1 LNDLQHILT
10 GSPDAHSYASSNFEI
25 GAPPMLNFWKD
36 IQYAFRALLK
46 NPGFAIIGIVTLA
59 LGMAANTTIFSV
71 VNGLIL
77 RPMSVPHPEQI
88 TVLALQQS
96 GTPGLQNFSYPD
108 FLDLRSQTDSLGEL
122 FAYRVSLAG
131 LNVDNKGDHCIIS
144 RVSNNFFS
152 ALGITPAAGR
162 LILPTE
168 GVTPGADPIVVLG
181 YSYWQKRFAGDPD
194 VLGKHVEMNG
204 HPATIVG
211 VTPKGFYGTYAM
223 LNMDAYV
230 PLSATFTE
238 EFGTP
243 VTDMWTK
250 RELRTLI
257 VLGRLKP
264 GVDLKHAQA
273 SLDLVAKRIGEQ
285 YPDSD
290 KDISVRAY
298 PEKRARPEPDD
309 TLPTVAFIFIS
320 LSSLVLLVA
329 CFNVANVLLVR
340 ATVRQR
346 EMAIRAALGA
356 GRSRLVR
363 QYLTESLLLALF
375 GGGAGLLLASW
386 ASGFLSSLS
395 LGTSLPVQFDFRP
408 DGRVYLFAFAAVL
421 ITGLIVG
428 IVPALRT
435 ARTDVTSILHE
446 GGRGSSDGPRRQ
458 FTRNSLVAAQ
468 VAGSLVLLIVA
479 GLFIRSLGKA
489 QNINLGF
496 DPNQVLNLSTDVGG
510 LGYSEARGREFYRD
524 LETRIRALP
533 GVVSEAQAFTVPL
546 GYISEYVPVSIPG
559 RPVEAGKQPP
569 GVEDNSVTP
578 GYFNTLRMP
587 LLRGRDFTEAD
598 GPTAPPVAVIS
609 EAMAKKFW
617 PAENALGKTFFIKDN
632 PAKPIEIIGVIQ
644 DAKYRDITEDP
655 QPIFYI
661 PFAQSYMS
669 MRTIHVR
676 TSVPPESLAV
686 QIQELISQ
694 LAPGLAVSEVQD
706 MRHALQG
713 ANGFFFYS
721 FGAQVTAVL
730 GLLGLILAVVGIYS
744 VVSYAAAQRTQEIGI
759 RIAMGAS
766 PSDILRMVL
775 RQGISVVGIGLVLG
789 LVISLAGTRLLSGL
803 VVGVKP
809 SDPITF
815 IIVVLLLTG
824 IALFACWIPARRA
837 TRIDPLIALRHE

>member
-1 LNDLQHILT
+1 MRVHIHYFGWEL
-10 GSPDAHSYASSNFEI
+10 PYMI
-25 GAPPMLNFWKD
+25 NFWKD
-36 IQYAFRALLK
+36 MQYACRTLTK
-46 NPGFAIIGIVTLA
+46 NPGFAFVAIVTLA

-71 VNGLIL
+71 INGLIL
-77 RPMSVPHPEQI
+77 RPLPVPHAEQM
-88 TVLALQQS
+88 TVLALQQA
-96 GTPGLQNFSYPD
+96 GTNELQSFSYPD
-108 FLDLRSQTDSLGEL
+108 FLDLRDQTASVGEL
-122 FAYRVSLAG
+122 FTYRVSLAG
-131 LNVDNKGDHCIIS
+131 LNADKRGDHAIIS
-144 RVSNNFFS
+144 RVSNNYFS
-152 ALGITPAAGR
+152 VLGITPAVGR

-168 GVTPGADPIVVLG
+168 GINPGSDPIVVLG
-181 YSYWQKRFAGDPD
+181 YSYWQKRFAGDPG
-194 VLGKHVEMNG
+194 VVGKHVEMNG

-243 VTDMWTK
+243 VNDMWTK
-250 RELRTLI
+250 REMRSLT
-257 VLGRLKP
+257 VLARLKP
-264 GVDLKHAQA
+264 GVDIKQAQA
-273 SLDLVAKRIGEQ
+273 TLNVAAKRIADQ
-285 YPDSD
+285 HPDTE
-290 KDISVRAY
+290 KGISVRVF
-298 PEKRARPEPDD
+298 PEKLARPEPDND
-309 TLPTVAFIFIS
+309 NTLPTVAIIFVA

-346 EMAIRAALGA
+346 EMAIRAAMGA

-363 QYLTESLLLALF
+363 QYLTESLLLAFL
-375 GGGAGLLLASW
+375 GGGAGLLIASW
-386 ASGFLSSLS
+386 ASGFLSSIS

-421 ITGLIVG
+421 LTGLIVG
-428 IVPALRT
+428 IVPALRI
-435 ARTDVTSILHE
+435 ARTDVSTILHE

-458 FTRNSLVAAQ
+458 FARNTLVAAQ

-479 GLFIRSLGKA
+479 GLFMRSLDKA

-496 DPNQVLNLSTDVGG
+496 DPDHVLNLSTDVNG

-546 GYISEYVPVSIPG
+546 GYISEDVPVSIPG
-559 RPVEAGKQPP
+559 RPVEPGKQPP
-569 GVEDNSVTP
+569 GIEDNSVTP
-578 GYFNTLRMP
+578 GYFRTLRMP

-598 GPTAPPVAVIS
+598 GPTAPRVAVIS

-617 PAENALGKTFFIKDN
+617 PAEDALGKTFFIKND
-632 PAKPIEIIGVIQ
+632 PAKPLEVIGVVQ

-655 QPIFYI
+655 RPIFYMPI
-661 PFAQSYMS
+661 AQSYMS

-676 TSVPPESLAV
+676 TSVPPESLAI
-686 QIQELISQ
+686 QIEEQISE

-721 FGAQVTAVL
+721 FGAQLTAVL

-744 VVSYAAAQRTQEIGI
+744 VVSYAAARRTQEIGI
-759 RIAMGAS
+759 RIAMGAA
-766 PSDILRMVL
+766 PGDILRMVL
-775 RQGISVVGIGLVLG
+775 RQGLSVVGIGLALG
-789 LVISLAGTRLLSGL
+789 LAISLVGTRVLAGFF
-803 VVGVKP
+803 VGIKP
-809 SDPITF
+809 SDPLTF
-815 IIVVLLLTG
+815 SVVVLLLTT
-824 IALFACWIPARRA
+824 IALIACWIPARRA
-837 TRIDPLIALRHE
+837 TRIDPLVALRYE

>member
-1 LNDLQHILT
+1 MRTNLYILQMESARMI
-10 GSPDAHSYASSNFEI
+10 NFR
-25 GAPPMLNFWKD
+25 KD
-36 IQYAFRALLK
+36 IQYAFRTLTK
-46 NPGFAIIGIVTLA
+46 NPGFALIGIVTLA
-59 LGMAANTTIFSV
+59 LGMAANTTIFCV

-77 RPMSVPHPEQI
+77 RPLPVPHAEQM
-88 TVLALQQS
+88 TVLALQQA
-96 GTPGLQNFSYPD
+96 GTAELQSFSYPD
-108 FLDLRSQTDSLGEL
+108 FQDLRSQSESIGNLL
-122 FAYRVSLAG
+122 AYRVSLAG
-131 LNVDNKGDHCIIS
+131 LAVDGKGDHCIIS
-144 RVSNNFFS
+144 RVSNNYFS
-152 ALGITPAAGR
+152 VLGITPAAGR

-168 GVTPGADPIVVLG
+168 GIAPGADPIVVLG
-181 YSYWQKRFAGDPD
+181 YSYWQKRFAGDPS
-194 VLGKHVEMNG
+194 VIGKHVEMNG

-223 LNMDAYV
+223 INMDAYV

-238 EFGTP
+238 QFGTP
-243 VTDMWTK
+243 VNDMWTK
-250 RELRTLI
+250 RDLRSLT

-264 GVDLKHAQA
+264 GLEPKQAQA
-273 SLDLVAKRIGEQ
+273 SLNVVAKRIAEQ
-285 YPDSD
+285 HPDTD
-290 KDISVRAY
+290 KGISVRVF
-298 PEKRARPEPDD
+298 PEKIARPEPDND
-309 TLPTVAFIFIS
+309 NTLPTVALIFIA

-363 QYLTESLLLALF
+363 QYLTESLLLAFL

-386 ASGFLSSLS
+386 ASGFLSSIS

-421 ITGLIVG
+421 LTGLIVG
-428 IVPALRT
+428 IVPALRI
-435 ARTDVTSILHE
+435 ARTDVNSILHE

-458 FTRNSLVAAQ
+458 FARNTLVAAQ

-496 DPNQVLNLSTDVGG
+496 DPDHVLNLSTDVNG

-533 GVVSEAQAFTVPL
+533 GVLSEAQAFTVPL
-546 GYISEYVPVSIPG
+546 GYISAADRVSIPQH
-559 RPVEAGKQPP
+559 PVEPGKQAPSV
-569 GVEDNSVTP
+569 GNNSVTSD
-578 GYFNTLRMP
+578 YFKTLKIP
-587 LLRGRDFTEAD
+587 LLRGRSFTDAD
-598 GPTAPPVAVIS
+598 SPTAPPVAVIS

-617 PAENALGKTFFIKDN
+617 PAEDALGKRFIIKDN
-632 PAKPIEIIGVIQ
+632 AAKAIEVIGVVQ
-644 DAKYRDITEDP
+644 DAKYRDVTEEP
-655 QPIFYI
+655 QPYFYL
-661 PFAQSYMS
+661 PLTQSYMPL
-669 MRTIHVR
+669 RTIHVR

-686 QIQELISQ
+686 QVEEQISE

-713 ANGFFFYS
+713 ANGFFFYN
-721 FGAQVTAVL
+721 FGAQLTAVL

-759 RIAMGAS
+759 RIAMGAA
-766 PSDILRMVL
+766 PGDILRMVL
-775 RQGISVVGIGLVLG
+775 RQGLSVVGVGLAVG
-789 LVISLAGTRLLSGL
+789 LVIALAGTRFMGGL
-803 VVGVKP
+803 IVGIK
-809 SDPITF
+809 STDPLTF
-815 IIVVLLLTG
+815 TVVVLLLTA

-837 TRIDPLIALRHE
+837 TRIDPLVALRYE

>member
-1 LNDLQHILT
+1 
-10 GSPDAHSYASSNFEI
+10 
-25 GAPPMLNFWKD
+25 MLNFWRD
-36 IQYAFRALLK
+36 TQYAFRTLTK
-46 NPGFAIIGIVTLA
+46 NPGFALIAIVTLA

-77 RPMSVPHPEQI
+77 RPLPVPHAEQM
-88 TVLALQQS
+88 TVLALQQA
-96 GTPGLQNFSYPD
+96 GTADLQSFSYPD
-108 FLDLRSQTDSLGEL
+108 FLDLRSQSASIGDL
-122 FAYRVSLAG
+122 FTYRVSLAG
-131 LNVDNKGDHCIIS
+131 LNADNKGDHCIIS
-144 RVSNNFFS
+144 RVSNNYFS
-152 ALGITPAAGR
+152 VLGITPAVGR

-168 GVTPGADPIVVLG
+168 GVNPGSDPIVVLG

-194 VLGKHVEMNG
+194 VIGKHVEMNG

-243 VTDMWTK
+243 VNDMWTK
-250 RELRTLI
+250 REMRSLT
-257 VLGRLKP
+257 VFARLKP
-264 GVDLKHAQA
+264 GVDLKQAQA
-273 SLDLVAKRIGEQ
+273 SLNVVAKRIADQ
-285 YPDSD
+285 HPDTD
-290 KDISVRAY
+290 KGISVRVF
-298 PEKRARPEPDD
+298 PEKIARPVPDND
-309 TLPTVAFIFIS
+309 NMLPTVALIFIA

-363 QYLTESLLLALF
+363 QYLTESLLLAFL

-386 ASGFLSSLS
+386 AAGFLSSIS

-421 ITGLIVG
+421 LTGLIVG
-428 IVPALRT
+428 IVPALRV
-435 ARTDVTSILHE
+435 ARTDVNSILHE

-458 FTRNSLVAAQ
+458 FARNSLVAAQ

-496 DPNQVLNLSTDVGG
+496 DPDHILNLSTDVNG

-533 GVVSEAQAFTVPL
+533 GVISESQAFIVPL
-546 GYISEYVPVSIPG
+546 GYISAAERVTIPEH
-559 RPVEAGKQPP
+559 PVEPGKQPP
-569 GVEDNSVTP
+569 GVGNNSVAP
-578 GYFNTLRMP
+578 GYFATLRIP
-587 LLRGRDFTEAD
+587 LLRGRDFTDAD
-598 GPTAPPVAVIS
+598 SPTAQRVAIVS

-617 PAENALGKTFFIKDN
+617 PSEEALGKRFTIKD
-632 PAKPIEIIGVIQ
+632 AVDKPIEVIGVVQ
-644 DAKYRDITEDP
+644 DAKYRDVTEEP
-655 QPIFYI
+655 QPFFYL
-661 PFAQSYMS
+661 PLTQSYMS

-686 QIQELISQ
+686 QIEERISE
-694 LAPGLAVSEVQD
+694 LAPGLAVSEVQN
-706 MRHALQG
+706 MRQALQG
-713 ANGFFFYS
+713 ANGFFFYN
-721 FGAQVTAVL
+721 FGAQLSAVL
-730 GLLGLILAVVGIYS
+730 GLLGLVLAVVGIYS
-744 VVSYAAAQRTQEIGI
+744 VVSYAAAQRTHEIGI
-759 RIAMGAS
+759 RIAMGAA
-766 PSDILRMVL
+766 PGDILRMVL
-775 RQGISVVGIGLVLG
+775 RQGLGVVGIGLALG
-789 LVISLAGTRLLSGL
+789 LAISLAGTRLLSGL
-803 VVGVKP
+803 VIGIKP
-809 SDPITF
+809 SDPLTF
-815 IIVVLLLTG
+815 AVVVLLLTS
-824 IALFACWIPARRA
+824 IALLACWIPARRA
-837 TRIDPLIALRHE
+837 TRIDPLVALRYE

>member
-1 LNDLQHILT
+1 MLDL
-10 GSPDAHSYASSNFEI
+10 
-25 GAPPMLNFWKD
+25 WKD
-36 IQYAFRALLK
+36 IQYAFRTLTK
-46 NPGFAIIGIVTLA
+46 NPGFAVIAIVTLA

-77 RPMSVPHPEQI
+77 RPLPVPQPEQI

-96 GTPGLQNFSYPD
+96 GTPELQSFSYPD
-108 FLDLRSQTDSLGEL
+108 FLDLRSQSDSTVDL
-122 FAYRVSLAG
+122 FTYRVSLAG
-131 LNVDNKGDHCIIS
+131 LNVENKGDHCIIS
-144 RVSNNFFS
+144 RVSNNYFS
-152 ALGITPAAGR
+152 VLGITPAVGR
-162 LILPTE
+162 FILPTE

-181 YSYWQKRFAGDPD
+181 YSYWQKRFAGDPG
-194 VLGKHVEMNG
+194 VVGKHVEMNG

-230 PLSATFTE
+230 PLSANFTE

-243 VTDMWTK
+243 VSDMWTK
-250 RELRTLI
+250 RELRSLN

-264 GVDLKHAQA
+264 GVDIKQAQA
-273 SLDLVAKRIGEQ
+273 SLNVVAKRIADQHPGT
-285 YPDSD
+285 D
-290 KDISVRAY
+290 KGISVQVY
-298 PEKRARPEPDD
+298 PEKLARPEPDKD
-309 TLPTVAFIFIS
+309 NTLPTVAIIFIA

-346 EMAIRAALGA
+346 EMAIRAAMGA

-363 QYLTESLLLALF
+363 QYLTESLLLALL
-375 GGGAGLLLASW
+375 GGGAGLVLASW

-421 ITGLIVG
+421 LTGLIVG
-428 IVPALRT
+428 IVPALRI
-435 ARTDVTSILHE
+435 ARTDVSSILHE

-458 FTRNSLVAAQ
+458 FARNTLVAAQ

-489 QNINLGF
+489 QNISLGF
-496 DPNQVLNLSTDVGG
+496 DPDHVLNLSIDVNG

-524 LETRIRALP
+524 LQTRILALP
-533 GVVSEAQAFTVPL
+533 GVVSESQAFTVPL
-546 GYISEYVPVSIPG
+546 GYISAADNVSTPEH
-559 RPVEAGKQPP
+559 PVEPGKQPP
-569 GVEDNSVTP
+569 SAGNNTVAPN
-578 GYFNTLRMP
+578 YFKTLGIP

-598 GPTAPPVAVIS
+598 NPTSQPVAIIS
-609 EAMAKKFW
+609 QAMAKKFW
-617 PAENALGKTFFIKDN
+617 PDEDALGKRFILKDAA
-632 PAKPIEIIGVIQ
+632 AKPIEVIGVVQ
-644 DAKYRDITEDP
+644 DLKYRDITEEP
-655 QPIFYI
+655 QPFYYL
-661 PFAQSYMS
+661 PFSQSYLS

-676 TSVPPESLAV
+676 TSVPPEALAV
-686 QIQELISQ
+686 QVQEQINE

-713 ANGFFFYS
+713 ANGFFFYT
-721 FGAQVTAVL
+721 FGAQLTAVM

-759 RIAMGAS
+759 RVAMGATAR
-766 PSDILRMVL
+766 DILAMVL
-775 RQGISVVGIGLVLG
+775 RQGLSVVGIGLALG
-789 LVISLAGTRLLSGL
+789 LLVSLAGTRLLSGL
-803 VVGVKP
+803 VTGIKP
-809 SDPITF
+809 TDPLTF
-815 IIVVLLLTG
+815 AVVLLLLTA

-837 TRIDPLIALRHE
+837 TRIDPLVALRHE